1 MDLTT
6 LANFLLV
13 VLFVIIGGVF
23 AGTEMAI
30 VNLRESQIKQ
40 FETSGPR
47 GQRIAELVRNPN
59 RFLAAVQIGVTVA
72 GFFSSAY
79 GASTIAPDLVPWLR
93 SLGLSAGLAGTA
105 SLVLM
110 TLVIAYLSLVLGELA
125 PKRLAMQNAVGMTR
139 VVAPPLNAFARLM
152 RPVIWL
158 LSKSTNAVVRLL
170 GGDPHAY
177 TEAVSVEEIRT
188 MVSSSEGIAEG
199 HRRILQDVFDAAE
212 RTVVEVMRPR
222 PEVNFMAAD
231 NSITAALTSIHE
243 LPNSRYPVYLE
254 DSDDIVGFVHLRDLF
269 RTPDRDT
276 TTVGEVARPILMFP
290 GTVQVL
296 RALAQMRREGQQ
308 IAIVVDEYGGTDG
321 IVTLEDLLEE
331 VVGEIY
337 DEYDNS
343 RQPEDSADREG
354 GVYEVDGGLIL
365 QEFAQLTGI
374 TLPDNGSYQTV
385 GGFVMAQLGRVARP
399 GDHVEVSGHVLA
411 VVDVERRR
419 IGRVRVTR
427 VQRVDAA
434 AGSVA
439 DGGGRPGGVDGT
451 SRTT

>member
-188 MVSSSEGIAEG
+188 MVSSREGIAE
-199 HRRILQDVFDAAE
+199 
-212 RTVVEVMRPR
+212 
-222 PEVNFMAAD
+222 
-231 NSITAALTSIHE
+231 
-243 LPNSRYPVYLE
+243 
-254 DSDDIVGFVHLRDLF
+254 
-269 RTPDRDT
+269 
-276 TTVGEVARPILMFP
+276 GEVARPILMFP

-343 RQPEDSADREG
+343 RQPESSADREG

-385 GGFVMAQLGRVARP
+385 GGFVMAQLGRVACP
-399 GDHVEVSGHVLA
+399 GNHVEVSGHVLA

-427 VQRVDAA
+427 VQPVDAA

-439 DGGGRPGGVDGT
+439 DGGVH
-451 SRTT
+451 